1 MTAVRDA
8 VTELQV
14 LASGLDH
21 PEAVAWWGG
30 AVWCGT
36 ESGDLLRIDPATGAT
51 SVVAATGGFLLGLAF
66 DADGRCYACDSKLG
80 RVLRVSQDGTVESV
94 ADSAGGRK
102 LACPNYLVFSSG
114 GTLYVTDSGPGWE
127 ADDGFLL
134 RIPPGGQPEIVSEEC
149 RRFPNGLAL
158 SADERTLYVVESRL
172 PGVVTYDLGAGA
184 VGPRREFLRLPGT
197 VPDGLALDASGALY
211 VSCWR
216 PDRVYRIQA
225 GGGAPEIY
233 LDDPTAEYL
242 NSPTNLCF
250 GGPDLRTLYLAG
262 LCGWNIS
269 QLAADVPGQPLAL
282 PALPRSEEPSC

>member
-80 RVLRVSQDGTVESV
+80 RVLRISQDGAVESV

-102 LACPNYLVFSSG
+102 LACPNYLLFSSG

-149 RRFPNGLAL
+149 LRFPNGLAL

-184 VGPRREFLRLPGT
+184 VGPRREFRAASRDGARRAGPGCQRSPLRILLAARPRLPHPG
-197 VPDGLALDASGALY
+197 
-211 VSCWR
+211 
-216 PDRVYRIQA
+216 

-250 GGPDLRTLYLAG
+250 GGADLRTLYLAG

-269 QLAADVPGQPLAL
+269 QLAADVPGQPLAR